1 MTGEH
6 GTDGG
11 FGPGADAGA
20 DASAA
25 VDGALR
31 SGLRGRADL
40 LTITAP
46 PIAVVRRR
54 ALRRRRRRSVVQGV
68 VGLAATCV
76 VVAGIVAWSPGRDAR
91 NAASAASGG
100 MGRTSAGSSASS
112 SSQSSSSAPSPSNAS
127 RTTSASAFLRASDLG
142 SGWKG
147 PIGNPSSRT
156 ELTLAGSGCESA
168 GVYRPQVPVAPAVNR
183 YFEQYSPSGSRTN
196 EAWEAIYIFAPGTGP
211 AVMSSVRA
219 ALATGCGTPRLQVL
233 AYPSTAGDEAIVF
246 TVDGGT
252 RNLLVRSGDRVA
264 SALVNT
270 VPSGQDGAASM
281 DELAKL
287 MATRLTTG

>member
-6 GTDGG
+6 CTDGG
-11 FGPGADAGA
+11 IGPEDDALAGA

-25 VDGALR
+25 VDDALR
-31 SGLRGRADL
+31 SGLRARADL
-40 LTITAP
+40 LSITAP
-46 PIAVVRRR
+46 PLAVVRRR
-54 ALRRRRRRSVVQGV
+54 ALRRRKRRSVVQGM
-68 VGLAATCV
+68 VGLAATCG

-91 NAASAASGG
+91 GGGSVASGAIVRTSAAS
-100 MGRTSAGSSASS
+100 SLL
-112 SSQSSSSAPSPSNAS
+112 SPSNTS
-127 RTTSASAFLRASDLG
+127 RTTSAAGFLQASDLG

-147 PIGNPSSRT
+147 PIGSPSSRT

-168 GVYRPQVPVAPAVNR
+168 GVYHAQVPVTPAANR

-211 AVMSSVRA
+211 TVMSNVRA
-219 ALATGCGTPRLQVL
+219 ALATGCGAPHLKVL

-270 VPSGQDGAASM
+270 VASGQDGAASM

>member
-1 MTGEH
+1 MTREH

-11 FGPGADAGA
+11 FGAGVDAGA

-25 VDGALR
+25 VDDALR

-91 NAASAASGG
+91 NGALVASGG
-100 MGRTSAGSSASS
+100 MGRTLAGSSTSS
-112 SSQSSSSAPSPSNAS
+112 SSQSSSPSPSNVS
-127 RTTSASAFLRASDLG
+127 RTTSASGFLQASDLG

-147 PIGNPSSRT
+147 PIGSPSSRN

-211 AVMSSVRA
+211 TVMSSIRA
-219 ALATGCGTPRLQVL
+219 ALATGCGTPHLQVL
-233 AYPSTAGDEAIVF
+233 AHPSTAGDEAIVF

-270 VPSGQDGAASM
+270 VPAGQDGAASM